1 MIAGTY
7 FFHLSSSAIGMKQM
21 FEQLSSTNI
30 QMQDIQDKNYHYF
43 LVVTQII
50 ITKILYNY
58 TGRSV

>member
-7 FFHLSSSAIGMKQM
+7 FFYLSSSAIGMKQM

-43 LVVTQII
+43 VVVTQII